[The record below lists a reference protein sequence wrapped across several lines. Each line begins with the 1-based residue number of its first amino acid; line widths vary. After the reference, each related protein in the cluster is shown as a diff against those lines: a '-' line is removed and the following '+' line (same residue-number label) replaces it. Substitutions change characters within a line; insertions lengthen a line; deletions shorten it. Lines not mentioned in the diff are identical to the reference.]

1 MTSLTWL
8 SAPDAILGAGD
19 IAGQM
24 MLQTAIDAVVGDQ
37 RGLLGKGQKR
47 EKEGMTGSPCVTGG
61 SDDGI
66 TAVAETF
73 AFDSERSGKL

>member
-47 EKEGMTGSPCVTGG
+47 EEELGHDGQSP
-61 SDDGI
+61 
-66 TAVAETF
+66 
-73 AFDSERSGKL
+73 RRWRK